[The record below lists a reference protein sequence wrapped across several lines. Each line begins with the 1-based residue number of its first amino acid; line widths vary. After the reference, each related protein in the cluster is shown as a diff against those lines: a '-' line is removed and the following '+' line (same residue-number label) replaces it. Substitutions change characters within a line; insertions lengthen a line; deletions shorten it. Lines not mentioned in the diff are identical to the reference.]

1 MKTKTKLFTALLL
14 ISTSAA
20 AVDYT
25 DTARV
30 VDAQPI
36 IEQQARQECHTETVQ
51 VQQQAQ
57 GAAQGGPDYT
67 GAAIGGV
74 AGGVIGNQVGGGNGK
89 TVATALGAVV
99 GALTGFNM
107 QNQQNANA
115 GAQAPQQARQVC
127 TNNAVPVTTGYRV
140 RYSYLGKEGSTVTR
154 SQPGQTIQV
163 GVTAFQ

>member
-1 MKTKTKLFTALLL
+1 MKKKLIGLMLASASFT
-14 ISTSAA
+14 AA

-30 VDAQPI
+30 IDSQPI

-51 VQQQAQ
+51 VQQVQAST
-57 GAAQGGPDYT
+57 QGGTDYT

-74 AGGVIGNQVGGGNGK
+74 AGGVIGNQVGGGSGK
-89 TVATALGAVV
+89 TVATALGAVM

-107 QNQQNANA
+107 QNANA

-140 RYSYLGKEGSTVTR
+140 RYSYLGKEGNTVTR

-163 GVTAFQ
+163 GVTALQ

>member
-1 MKTKTKLFTALLL
+1 MKKKLFGLMLASASFT
-14 ISTSAA
+14 AA

-30 VDAQPI
+30 IDAQPI

-57 GAAQGGPDYT
+57 ASTQGGPDYT

-74 AGGVIGNQVGGGNGK
+74 AGGVIGNQVGGGSGK

-107 QNQQNANA
+107 QNANA
-115 GAQAPQQARQVC
+115 GAQAPQQQARQVC

-140 RYSYLGKEGSTVTR
+140 RYSYLGKEGNTVTR

-163 GVTAFQ
+163 GVTALQ